1 MLAVLVA
8 GLGAKSVTK
17 SGLQVEVTKQAG
29 CKDTRKAAD
38 GDKVTVHY
46 GGFLQDGEE
55 QSIKTREACEGDVR
69 LAIIPMSG
77 VVRVRVSEI
86 PEESYFHCTTNHG
99 QLTPAQAQA
108 LCRETGF
115 SCGCRADLAP
125 QRAHCH
131 WPIWEHGCVNFSFEV
146 NLILPNSHSS

>member
-1 MLAVLVA
+1 MLRAVLLAVLVA

-55 QSIKTREACEGDVR
+55 QSIKTQLLREACERDVR
-69 LAIIPMSG
+69 LAIIP
-77 VVRVRVSEI
+77 VS
-86 PEESYFHCTTNHG
+86 
-99 QLTPAQAQA
+99 
-108 LCRETGF
+108 
-115 SCGCRADLAP
+115 
-125 QRAHCH
+125 
-131 WPIWEHGCVNFSFEV
+131 
-146 NLILPNSHSS
+146 

>member
-1 MLAVLVA
+1 MLRAVTLAVLVA

-55 QSIKTREACEGDVR
+55 QSIKTHPPCEACERDVR
-69 LAIIPMSG
+69 LAIIPVSG
-77 VVRVRVSEI
+77 VVRVNVRVSET

-99 QLTPAQAQA
+99 QLTPTQAQA
-108 LCRETGF
+108 LCKETGF
-115 SCGCRADLAP
+115 SCGCRADHAP
-125 QRAHCH
+125 QRAHWH
-131 WPIWEHGCVNFSFEV
+131 RPI
-146 NLILPNSHSS
+146 

>member
-55 QSIKTREACEGDVR
+55 QSIKTQFLREACERNVR
-69 LAIIPMSG
+69 LAVIHVSG
-77 VVRVRVSEI
+77 VVRVRVSET

-115 SCGCRADLAP
+115 SCGCSADLAP
-125 QRAHCH
+125 QRAHWH
-131 WPIWEHGCVNFSFEV
+131 WTICMG
-146 NLILPNSHSS
+146 I

>member
-1 MLAVLVA
+1 MLRAVMLAVVVA

-55 QSIKTREACEGDVR
+55 QWIKTLSFSVKHVKEMPSLPLSMC
-69 LAIIPMSG
+69 L
-77 VVRVRVSEI
+77 VS
-86 PEESYFHCTTNHG
+86 
-99 QLTPAQAQA
+99 
-108 LCRETGF
+108 
-115 SCGCRADLAP
+115 
-125 QRAHCH
+125 
-131 WPIWEHGCVNFSFEV
+131 
-146 NLILPNSHSS
+146 